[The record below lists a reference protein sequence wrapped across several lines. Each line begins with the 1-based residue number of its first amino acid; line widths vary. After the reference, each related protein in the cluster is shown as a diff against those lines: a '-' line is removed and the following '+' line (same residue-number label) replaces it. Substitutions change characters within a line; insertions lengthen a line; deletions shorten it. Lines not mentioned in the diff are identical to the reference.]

1 MDKIT
6 SDVRHKQWLDIIHAC
21 NASGLTRKAWCEQN
35 GIKIKTFYYWQ
46 RQLQIPG
53 RESHVHGVLE
63 PPSRSFRATF
73 TE

>member
-35 GIKIKTFYYWQ
+35 GIRIKTFC
-46 RQLQIPG
+46 
-53 RESHVHGVLE
+53 V
-63 PPSRSFRATF
+63 A
-73 TE
+73 